1 MDLTKFTTDDLV
13 ALKAGD
19 LSRVSTVGLQALKAE
34 AFAAKVAAQQ
44 EKDRAE
50 YDPTKDMST
59 SGKFLAGVGKGMSD
73 LVLGARQR
81 MGFASQDEVDATQQR
96 DRPLMNTTAGQAGVV
111 TGNVAAAVPAAFIP
125 GGNALA
131 GASAIGAAQGLLQPT
146 QTGESV
152 TQNALTGAALGAGGV
167 VAGRAIKAGYQGAK
181 GLIEP
186 FSDAGRQRIVGR
198 TLERFAA
205 DPVSLRITPPAG
217 PTATGAIPT
226 LAESTAD
233 TGLASLQRAVEQLDP
248 AVAAMAQE
256 RLLSNNAARIGT
268 LAKVAGDPAKRAAAE
283 AAREA
288 AAGQMYKAATSAT
301 YTVDDELAKLL
312 QRPAVKQA
320 MERAKTLAAN
330 QGRGFT
336 FDVVAPN
343 PMSGLGVPTQ
353 TSKQIT
359 GQGLQDLKMA
369 MDEMLS
375 DPASGFTGKAGD
387 TIKTLRGKI
396 IDWMEGANPDFK
408 TARKQYAELSKPINA
423 MDVGERLLDKA
434 SSATRDFQGNRRLQ
448 ANALARALN
457 NEQQTVQLA
466 TGFKGAKG
474 LDDVLAPDQM
484 AAINAV
490 RNELELS
497 ANLAQA
503 ANGPG
508 SQTAKSL
515 ASQNIVRQML
525 GPTGLPQSWAESA
538 LTQTMLRPVQF
549 ALNAAEPRITGQ
561 LGNALLDPAVA
572 RAAIA
577 AAKKSPRIA
586 NALAPY
592 LPTAQSVLAR
602 SVPAAGLVAGQRGE
616 Q

>member
-1 MDLTKFTTDDLV
+1 MDLTKLSTDDLV
-13 ALKAGD
+13 AIRAGD
-19 LSRVSTVGLQALKAE
+19 LSRVSTQGLQYLKAE
-34 AFAAKVAAQQ
+34 AFSAKVAAQQ
-44 EKDRAE
+44 DKDRAE
-50 YDPTKDMST
+50 YDPTKGMT
-59 SGKFLAGVGKGMSD
+59 TGGRFLAGVGKAVSD
-73 LVLGARQR
+73 LGLGVRQR
-81 MGFASQDEVDATQQR
+81 LGLADQAEVDAAAKR
-96 DRPLMNTTAGQAGVV
+96 DAPLMGTTAGVV
-111 TGNVAAAVPAAFIP
+111 GNVSGNVAAMIPAAFVP
-125 GGNALA
+125 GANTIVGA
-131 GASAIGAAQGLLQPT
+131 GAIGAVQGALQPT

-152 TQNALTGAALGAGGV
+152 LRNTAMGGGLGSGGV
-167 VAGRAIKAGYQGAK
+167 VAGRAIGAGYQAAK
-181 GLIEP
+181 SLAEP
-186 FSDAGRQRIVGR
+186 FYGAGRQKIVGR

-205 DPVSLRITPPAG
+205 NPAAVRAAQG
-217 PTATGAIPT
+217 APTATGAVPT
-226 LAESTAD
+226 LAEASQD
-233 TGLASLQRAVEQLDP
+233 TGIAALQRAVEQLDP
-248 AVAAMAQE
+248 AAAAVAGERAM
-256 RLLSNNAARIGT
+256 SNNAARIGT

-288 AAGQMYKAATSAT
+288 AAGQMYRVATNAT

-320 MERAKTLAAN
+320 MERAKTLASN
-330 QGRGFT
+330 QGRQFT

-408 TARKQYAELSKPINA
+408 TARKQYAELSKPLNA
-423 MDVGERLLDKA
+423 MDVGDRLLEKA
-434 SSATRDFQGNRRLQ
+434 TSATRDFGGNRRLQ

-457 NEQQTVQLA
+457 NEQQTVRLA
-466 TGFKGAKG
+466 TGFKGVNS
-474 LDDVLAPDQM
+474 LDDVLTPDQM
-484 AAINAV
+484 AAVNAV

-497 ANLAQA
+497 ANLSNA

-515 ASQNIVRQML
+515 ASQNIIRQML

-538 LTQTMLRPVQF
+538 LTQTAMRPVQF
-549 ALNAAEPRITGQ
+549 ALSAAEPRITNE
-561 LGNALLDPAVA
+561 LANALMDPDVA

-577 AAKKSPRIA
+577 AANKRPAIR

-592 LPTAQSVLAR
+592 LPSIKAAAAVSIP
-602 SVPAAGLVAGQRGE
+602 SAGLVSRQRAE
-616 Q
+616 